1 MITIGDTRL
10 GYTIGGGIETQL
22 VGNWFARG
30 EYRYADFGT
39 GSYRSPGLRRS
50 SSTIST
56 SGCAPTRHC
65 SASPTSSRGPHNPSS
80 FMN

>member
-10 GYTIGGGIETQL
+10 GYTIGGGIETQV

-39 GSYRSPGLRRS
+39 GSYQLARTPPAVVDNFE
-50 SSTIST
+50 
-56 SGCAPTRHC
+56 SGCAPTRRC
-65 SASPTSSRGPHNPSS
+65 SASPTSSRGNAQP
-80 FMN
+80 